1 MIAMT
6 EEQERPH
13 EWIQRIV
20 EGGEYRSLVEDAG
33 DIAFAAYRLARALC
47 RIRPVP
53 TSVPTLREL
62 VAAAAEIG
70 NACGIRVPPGT
81 HLAEACESAGLLV
94 IQPIPG
100 AGRIRFVLSLS

>member
-1 MIAMT
+1 MIAES
-6 EEQERPH
+6 EEQERPQ

-20 EGGEYRSLVEDAG
+20 ESGEYRALLDEAG

-47 RIRPVP
+47 RIRPVS

-70 NACGIRVPPGT
+70 RACGTPIPPGVN
-81 HLAEACESAGLLV
+81 LADACEAAGLPV
-94 IQPIPG
+94 ISPSPN
-100 AGRIRFVLSLS
+100 

>member
-1 MIAMT
+1 MIAT
-6 EEQERPH
+6 TDEHERPY

-20 EGGEYRSLVEDAG
+20 EGGEYGSLLDDAG

-62 VAAAAEIG
+62 VVAAVEIG
-70 NACGIRVPPGT
+70 NACGIRVPSGT
-81 HLAEACESAGLLV
+81 SLAEACEGAGLLV
-94 IQPIPG
+94 IEPLMTG
-100 AGRIRFVLSLS
+100 SLLRARFAR

>member
-1 MIAMT
+1 MIVT
-6 EEQERPH
+6 SEEHERPH

-20 EGGEYRSLVEDAG
+20 EGGEYRTLVDEAG

-47 RIRPVP
+47 RIRPIP

-70 NACGIRVPPGT
+70 NACGIRVPSRT
-81 HLAEACESAGLLV
+81 SLAEACESAGLLV
-94 IQPIPG
+94 IAPVY
-100 AGRIRFVLSLS
+100 R

>member
-1 MIAMT
+1 MT
-6 EEQERPH
+6 ATNEEQERPH

-20 EGGEYRSLVEDAG
+20 EGGEYRSLLDEAG
-33 DIAFAAYRLARALC
+33 DIALAAYRLARALC

-70 NACGIRVPPGT
+70 NACGLRVPPGM
-81 HLAEACESAGLLV
+81 HLAEACEAQGLLV
-94 IQPIPG
+94 IEPLVVHGQLLR
-100 AGRIRFVLSLS
+100 ARFAR